1 MRSSAQNT
9 DEKNKVQLTI
19 DIREDELT
27 HFVDQAIRNIGRQAR
42 IPGFRPGKA
51 PRKVLEA
58 RIGQKALRQQAIDDA
73 MEAYYKRALL
83 DNGVDAIAAPGM
95 EIVAGEE
102 SGDVQVL
109 LAVEVRPVVSVDGYD
124 SIEIEIE
131 RHNVT
136 DSDVD
141 DYLNVLAEQVGQL
154 KEVER
159 PIEQGDTVTADL
171 AVFINGVEDESESV
185 RDLTFRIGRDQV
197 DPEIEDAV
205 LGKVAGDVVEI
216 TPEEDSVEEDS
227 VEEDSVEED
236 SVEEDSVEEDSENSD
251 PKDDALGQVVMKVS
265 IKSVKEMELPELTDE
280 LAAEISEFETLSEL
294 RDDIRSELSKTRLA
308 RARTMYRSI
317 LIDSLLELVEPND
330 IPQALLR
337 SEVDSQLHRFSH
349 QLESQGLSLRRYFEL
364 TNQSE
369 EDLLIEIYGAANR
382 NILFDLALRA
392 VAYADALEVE
402 EDEIDEYLKKREGR
416 GAELQSEEDRELER
430 LDARAELLKEKAFK
444 ALLQKATIKNT
455 DGEVVDLSE
464 IDPETARELS
474 NEEEKPQGES
484 DAIDDSLSNPTEVLH
499 DSDPNS

>member
-227 VEEDSVEED
+227 VEEDS
-236 SVEEDSVEEDSENSD
+236 ENSD
-251 PKDDALGQVVMKVS
+251 PKDDALDQVVMKVS

>member
-227 VEEDSVEED
+227 VEEDS
-236 SVEEDSVEEDSENSD
+236 ENSD

-402 EDEIDEYLKKREGR
+402 EDEIDEYLKKRESR

>member
-216 TPEEDSVEEDS
+216 TP
-227 VEEDSVEED
+227 EED